1 MKKTGV
7 IVLLLL
13 ALVTSINANA
23 QYYLNQTH
31 AHFPVY
37 SNEQVNYSWNN
48 GQSFQGNCF
57 KVDGV
62 VQSYTGIYKW
72 PDGSSYNGGFNAN
85 FQFNGA
91 GTYYS
96 ASEKQTYNVQYNNG
110 QLVRKTVRQAA
121 TSYGYGS
128 YGSSSGY
135 SSGSSSS
142 SSSSSQATCRGCNGS
157 GQCQHCHGTGRS
169 ASGKSQCSLCHGSGR
184 CVSCGGKG
192 WIRL

>member
-1 MKKTGV
+1 M
-7 IVLLLL
+7 ILLLL
-13 ALVTSINANA
+13 TLVTSINANA

-110 QLVRKTVRQAA
+110 QLVRKTIRQAE
-121 TSYGYGS
+121 TSWGYGS
-128 YGSSSGY
+128 YGSDSGSGY